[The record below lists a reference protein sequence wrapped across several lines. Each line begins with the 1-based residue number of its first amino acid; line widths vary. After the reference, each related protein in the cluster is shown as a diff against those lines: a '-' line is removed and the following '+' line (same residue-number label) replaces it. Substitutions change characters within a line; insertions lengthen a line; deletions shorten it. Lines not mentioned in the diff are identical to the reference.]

1 MFRTTATAC
10 CSTLR
15 RRGPRDRS
23 WLRPRRLISPRQ
35 WWMRTTCSPALLH
48 PRSPPEQLEP
58 PVRRPRRLARP
69 SPQAAQRP
77 LPSRLLQLR
86 PHLSSSSSSHL
97 ERLKTI
103 LSGMVFFS
111 CVPGGTKP
119 PIRALMTR
127 TSEFTEWIL
136 RVRWMGQWRY
146 GGCGKLCGLPGHGL
160 TGIQT
165 RRRFTNLQQNWCR
178 LNNVLIQC
186 LTRHG
191 NV

>member
-48 PRSPPEQLEP
+48 PRSPPEQPEP
-58 PVRRPRRLARP
+58 LVRRPRRLARP

-86 PHLSSSSSSHL
+86 PPLSSSSSTHL
-97 ERLKTI
+97 ERLKAI
-103 LSGMVFFS
+103 LSGMVFF
-111 CVPGGTKP
+111 VFLV
-119 PIRALMTR
+119 RRDEAAD
-127 TSEFTEWIL
+127 TSIDDSNERI
-136 RVRWMGQWRY
+136 Y
-146 GGCGKLCGLPGHGL
+146 GGDIAGEVDGAMVL
-160 TGIQT
+160 
-165 RRRFTNLQQNWCR
+165 RRLWENFGDT
-178 LNNVLIQC
+178 
-186 LTRHG
+186 
-191 NV
+191 